1 MNSKKSYVVIESWMV
16 DAGLKGT
23 ELLTYAVIYGYS
35 QDSRGC
41 FFGSQ
46 KYLAY
51 WTGGSERSV
60 RMALTSLLRKGL
72 LKKIEVGYNRS
83 QYMAVLPEDA
93 HPAKPGKNSSDKSHS
108 NSNTMRKSLPHDEE
122 KISASM
128 RKKLPHD
135 EEIFSAR
142 TNNINILNINNT
154 RQTAKAGP
162 AEESIK
168 HPDQVPTL
176 EAVIAYARSKNL
188 HVPPEIFFL
197 KNAERSWCDK
207 NGNPIRDWQKLF
219 LEWDRKENPVKTS
232 GLRAAEFQQNT
243 YDFDELERV
252 LLRN

>member
-1 MNSKKSYVVIESWMV
+1 MSSKKSYVVIESWMV

-35 QDSRGC
+35 QDNRGC

-60 RMALTSLLRKGL
+60 RMALSSLLCKGL
-72 LKKIEVGYNRS
+72 LKKIEVGYNRF
-83 QYMAVLPEDA
+83 QYMAILPEDA
-93 HPAKPGKNSSDKSHS
+93 HPAKPGKKSSDKSRS
-108 NSNTMRKSLPHDEE
+108 NSNTTRKKFPHDEE

-135 EEIFSAR
+135 EEKISAR
-142 TNNINILNINNT
+142 TNNINILNINT

-162 AEESIK
+162 AEKSIK

-207 NGNPIRDWQKLF
+207 NGCPIRDWQKLF
-219 LEWDRKENPVKTS
+219 LEWDRKENPAKTP